1 MTRKAGLVLNGGGI
15 TAAAFEIGCLAAL
28 DETFGRGFVRRFF
41 DVFVGASAG
50 SIVASLTAGG
60 IAPNDIRQSILAGER
75 ATLNFQREDIYRFDG
90 RGFAGACWQ
99 ATRGLG
105 RLVSEIA
112 RQPSSFSVF
121 ETLHVLQEQLP
132 SGVFTVEPLRE
143 YISMLLESQGH
154 GDEFAKLDGTLLVP
168 AVDLDRGTR
177 FVFGREDTSHIP
189 ISKAVT
195 ASCTIPGF
203 FQPYEIE
210 GHHYIDGAV
219 SGRCHLDLA
228 IEQGVDLLLVLN
240 PLVPVDCEPALLP
253 TLSRGRASGVA
264 DLGISFVSDQSL
276 RIEASERLEAAIA
289 RTRKDHPD
297 VTILLIEPSRED
309 TLPFLNGPMSFDARG
324 FILES
329 AYGLTRAWLSRERS
343 HFERKL
349 SSVPSKTTPPRP
361 ASEAAGHPV

>member
-1 MTRKAGLVLNGGGI
+1 MVKKAGLVLNGGGI

-28 DETFGRGFVRRFF
+28 DETFGRGFVRGFF

-60 IAPNDIRQSILAGER
+60 IAPDDIRQSILAGDR
-75 ATLNFQREDIYRFDG
+75 HKLNFRREDIYRFDTS
-90 RGFAGACWQ
+90 GFANSFWE
-99 ATRGLG
+99 ATRGVG
-105 RLVSEIA
+105 RLVGDVSKN
-112 RQPSSFSVF
+112 PSSFSLF
-121 ETLHVLQEQLP
+121 EIVHVLQEQLP

-143 YISMLLESQGH
+143 YISMLLETEGQGDAFH
-154 GDEFAKLDGTLLVP
+154 KLDSTLLVP

-177 FVFGREDTSHIP
+177 VVFGGPGMADIEVSR
-189 ISKAVT
+189 AVT

-203 FQPYEIE
+203 FQPYQIG

-228 IEQGVDLLLVLN
+228 LEQGVDLLLVVN
-240 PLVPVDCEPALLP
+240 PLVPIDSNTLLP
-253 TLSRGRASGVA
+253 TVSRGRASGVA

-276 RIEASERLEAAIA
+276 RIEASERLAAAVA
-289 RTRKDHPD
+289 RARKDHPD

-309 TLPFLNGPMSFDARG
+309 TLPFLNGPMSFNARS

-329 AYGLTRAWLSRERS
+329 AYGLTRAWLSREKS

-349 SSVPSKTTPPRP
+349 ASVPARPAPRP
-361 ASEAAGHPV
+361 REALGHPG